1 MSKYCLVLGSNSNI
15 GQAIAYKFALNG
27 YALILASRNIDKY
40 QHSLQHDISI
50 RYNVEVVTVI
60 FNGSNYNEHDDFWNS
75 LPVIPDIVISA
86 FGYLGNQA
94 LAMNDFNEAYNIMI
108 SNYMGHVSLINKYV
122 SKVKGNKVCT
132 IIGISSVA
140 GERGR
145 QSNYL
150 YGSAKAAFTTYLSGL
165 RNDLFDHNIHVMTVI
180 PGFVKT
186 KMLGNFKTPGF
197 LTASSEEVAN
207 LIFKAF
213 INKRNVVYIYPV
225 WKYIM
230 FIIKGIPEFLFKRMK
245 L

>member
-1 MSKYCLVLGSNSNI
+1 MKHCLILGSNSDI
-15 GQAIAYKFALNG
+15 GKAIAYKFASNG
-27 YALILASRNIDKY
+27 YAIILASRNIADY
-40 QHSLQHDISI
+40 QIRLKQDISI
-50 RYNVEVVTVI
+50 RHNVEVINVK
-60 FNGSNYNEHDDFWNS
+60 FNGSKYDTHDDFWNS
-75 LPVIPDIVISA
+75 LPVIPEIVISV
-86 FGYLGNQA
+86 FGYLGNQEVA
-94 LAMNDFNEAYNIMI
+94 INDFHETYNIMS
-108 SNYMGHVSLINKYV
+108 SNYMGQVSLINKYV
-122 SKVKGNKVCT
+122 SKVKGSKVCT

-150 YGSAKAAFTTYLSGL
+150 YSSAKAAFTTYLSGL